1 MTTPTLLLTTTGEP
15 YQPVRLNWTVPGRAY
30 AQNRLETLDCVGLD
44 AETKAL
50 CLWHLAEAN
59 ELQLGTG
66 FGFPT
71 SESPARNGRQVILG
85 TFRFPAAGSL
95 TLEVRSFT
103 RAIALAQMLKP
114 VLGPKAML
122 TRARVVNRWFEA
134 REAVDGL
141 PALDRCLDRD
151 VTVIRWEETADEL
164 DAFVARGRTPE
175 ERQALHTEWSES
187 RRHRDIPLVED
198 FPCHPE
204 EEDERLSNLA
214 FGLNLRLAR
223 AHRHWIGQPVT
234 LRQIIEE
241 TVARMPPQS
250 EFEAAG
256 TRRPGR

>member
-15 YQPVRLNWTVPGRAY
+15 YQPVRLLWTVPGRAY
-30 AQNRLETLDCVGLD
+30 AQKRLETLDCVGLD
-44 AETKAL
+44 AESKAL
-50 CLWHLAEAN
+50 CLWQLAEAN

-71 SESPARNGRQVILG
+71 TESPARNGRQVILG

-114 VLGPKAML
+114 VLGPKAKL
-122 TRARVVNRWFEA
+122 TRTRVVNRWFEA
-134 REAVDGL
+134 REAADGL

-151 VTVIRWEETADEL
+151 VTVIRWEDTADEL
-164 DAFVARGRTPE
+164 DAYMAHGRTPE
-175 ERQALHTEWSES
+175 ERQALRDEWSES

-198 FPCHPE
+198 FPCHVQD
-204 EEDERLSNLA
+204 EDEHMSDLA
-214 FGLNLRLAR
+214 FTLNLRLAR
-223 AHRHWIGQPVT
+223 AHRRWMGQPVT

-241 TVARMPPQS
+241 TVARMPPQP